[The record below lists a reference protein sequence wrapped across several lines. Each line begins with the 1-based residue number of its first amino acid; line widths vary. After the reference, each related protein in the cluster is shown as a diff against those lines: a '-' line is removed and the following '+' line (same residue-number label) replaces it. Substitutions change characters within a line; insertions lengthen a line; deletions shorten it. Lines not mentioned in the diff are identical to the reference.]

1 MFSTPGSVT
10 WLSIISNSALAV
22 LKITTAVLVGSGGV
36 ISDDFDTSADVFSAF
51 IAFVGIRIKG
61 AGSCSDMSYS

>member
-10 WLSIISNSALAV
+10 WLSIISNSSLAV
-22 LKITTAVLVGSGGV
+22 LNIATAVVVGNGGV
-36 ISDDFDTSADVFSAF
+36 LSDDIDTSADVFSAF

-61 AGSCSDMSYS
+61 AGSCSDMNYS

>member
-1 MFSTPGSVT
+1 MFSTPSGVT

-22 LKITTAVLVGSGGV
+22 LNIATAVVVGNGGV
-36 ISDDFDTSADVFSAF
+36 LSDDIDTSADVFSAF

-61 AGSCSDMSYS
+61 ADSCSDMNYS